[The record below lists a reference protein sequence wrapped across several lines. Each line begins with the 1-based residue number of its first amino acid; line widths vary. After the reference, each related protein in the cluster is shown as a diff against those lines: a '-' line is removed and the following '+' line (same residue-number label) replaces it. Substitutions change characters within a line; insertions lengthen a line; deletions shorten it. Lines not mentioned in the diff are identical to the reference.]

1 LPAAENANCEQI
13 RILGLFRRRHPRGE
27 EVAAIPR
34 AGFVRSGLKLGIAA
48 VIVILLAPL
57 AANLGHVFG
66 ALPNLFGSERH
77 ERVQPPVL
85 KSLQD
90 LAEYHAATA
99 NLQAV
104 VEVSHDASYVP
115 SFIQG
120 DDTKFL
126 AVGSVDATVNFSE
139 LGSTAVQTSS
149 DGKSV
154 TVTLPA
160 PTYAPT
166 HLDLDNSQILS
177 RERGLLDRV
186 GGMFTS
192 DPTNDQSLYQL
203 ADQALNDAAPKTGVL
218 DRAKANTTGML
229 TSMLRG
235 LGYQNVNVTFVE
247 PAAP

>member
-1 LPAAENANCEQI
+1 MASV
-13 RILGLFRRRHPRGE
+13 PRT
-27 EVAAIPR
+27 
-34 AGFVRSGLKLGIAA
+34 GFIRSGLKLGIAA
-48 VIVILLAPL
+48 VIVILLAPF
-57 AANLGHVFG
+57 AANLGHIFG
-66 ALPNLFGSERH
+66 ALPNLFGTERH

-104 VEVSHDASYVP
+104 VEVSHDADYVP

-126 AVGSVDATVNFSE
+126 AVGSVDASVDFSH
-139 LGSTAVQTSS
+139 LGSTAIQTSP

-160 PTYAPT
+160 PTYAAP
-166 HLDLDNSQILS
+166 HIDLDNSQVLS
-177 RERGLLDRV
+177 RDRGLLDRV

-192 DPTNDQSLYQL
+192 DPTNDQGLYQL
-203 ADQALNDAAPKTGVL
+203 GDQALSDAAAQTGLL
-218 DRAKANTTGML
+218 DRAKTNTTDML

-235 LGYQNVNVTFVE
+235 LGYQQVNVQFVE